1 MTSLQVN
8 GTETWTDV
16 SWVEKV
22 LEFKRYLVVVY
33 EIAHMIFID
42 LRLIEIDYC
51 ASGTVT
57 ANCY

>member
-1 MTSLQVN
+1 VN